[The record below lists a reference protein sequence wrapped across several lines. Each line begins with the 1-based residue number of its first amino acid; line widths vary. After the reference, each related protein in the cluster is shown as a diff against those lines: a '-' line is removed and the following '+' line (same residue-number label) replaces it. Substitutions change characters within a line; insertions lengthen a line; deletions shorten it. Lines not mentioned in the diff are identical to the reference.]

1 MVFSPKIVILVI
13 GMNTRRATTQRAKER
28 IANVGDHDNQAPQQD
43 NQVPPL
49 EDIAISDQVSVV
61 RSPINDGEIRDT
73 NLDQSIT

>member
-28 IANVGDHDNQAPQQD
+28 IANAGDHDNQAPQQD

-61 RSPINDGEIRDT
+61 PSPIIDRDIRDT